1 MVALLLSGDI
11 EVIHGPFKTVG
22 NKSMEGVSTVCALA
36 GQEKEGDEGI
46 ASSVAK
52 GCRGLSVLRLRST
65 KTDQAEPSV
74 VFRKGPGSV
83 RLGFKMRRVPSTI
96 IGVFYCQP

>member
-1 MVALLLSGDI
+1 M
-11 EVIHGPFKTVG
+11 VG

-46 ASSVAK
+46 ASSVAR

-65 KTDQAEPSV
+65 KTDQADP
-74 VFRKGPGSV
+74 
-83 RLGFKMRRVPSTI
+83 
-96 IGVFYCQP
+96 